1 MDTDHTRTQVTL
13 KSQKSAFGLERD
25 CLCHNAL
32 SNTFNQYGLKESAVQ
47 VGEGLATDNLPCL
60 SSNLTRAH

>member
-1 MDTDHTRTQVTL
+1 MTL

-32 SNTFNQYGLKESAVQ
+32 SNTFNQYGLKESTVQ
-47 VGEGLATDNLPCL
+47 VGEGLATDNLPRL

>member
-13 KSQKSAFGLERD
+13 KSQKYAFGLERD

-32 SNTFNQYGLKESAVQ
+32 SNSESAMQ

-60 SSNLTRAH
+60 VLIWLELVKVESSRA